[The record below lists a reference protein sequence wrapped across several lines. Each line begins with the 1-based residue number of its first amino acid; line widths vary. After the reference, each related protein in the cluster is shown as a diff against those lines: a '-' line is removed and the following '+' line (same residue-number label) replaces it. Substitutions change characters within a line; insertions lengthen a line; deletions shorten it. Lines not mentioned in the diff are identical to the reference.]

1 MNERA
6 RDCVETP
13 LYRLRE
19 LRRIAQEEDRSIARA
34 EGRPRP
40 SGPRAQAEPD
50 QVVRSTERGADGRF
64 LGRKAGAIGTTLA
77 GKEVWSKKQR
87 RDVTKP
93 TLKSSTW
100 QLDIIDFRSL
110 GAESGYAMVAIDVA
124 TRKVYAAKMRDK
136 SVDSLIAAFSEIT
149 ADLGPESV
157 NAPSLIDTDQERG
170 WSTPEWE
177 AYLFDRGI
185 QQRYKVDRF
194 APNSLGM
201 VDNAISRLKR
211 YIRRRLTE
219 EDLDADS
226 WDQFLDEAVEAANGR
241 KQEVLFR
248 MAADDLYQNDGEPV
262 DENAEHTICLLYT
275 SPSPRDKRQSR
286 MPSSA

>member
-1 MNERA
+1 MDERA
-6 RDCVETP
+6 RERLRDAGLPETP

-19 LRRIAQEEDRSIARA
+19 LRRIAQEEDRAIARA

-50 QVVRSTERGADGRF
+50 QVVRSTERGADG
-64 LGRKAGAIGTTLA
+64 TTLA
-77 GKEVWSKKQR
+77 GKKVWSKKQR

-93 TLKSSTW
+93 TLKSSVW

-110 GAESGYAMVAIDVA
+110 GAESGYAMVGVDVA

-149 ADLGPESV
+149 ADQPPQSV

-177 AYLFDRGI
+177 AYLLERGI

-201 VDNAISRLKR
+201 VDNAIARLKR

-219 EDLDADS
+219 RKS
-226 WDQFLDEAVEAANGR
+226 WMEMLGISFWTKPLRQQTGGN
-241 KQEVLFR
+241 
-248 MAADDLYQNDGEPV
+248 
-262 DENAEHTICLLYT
+262 
-275 SPSPRDKRQSR
+275 KRCCTE
-286 MPSSA
+286 